1 MVSHPCRGNYAKME
15 NAMTDEEIQC
25 AILKIGCNNPRGIV
39 HLPRIATDHGVDYK
53 RVLFN
58 EHILR
63 DEGLVR
69 TRKMGGSTPG
79 PIAGDVEI
87 TEKGRREYKSRCEQQ

>member
-1 MVSHPCRGNYAKME
+1 MSYFYI
-15 NAMTDEEIQC
+15 EED
-25 AILKIGCNNPRGIV
+25 K
-39 HLPRIATDHGVDYK
+39 
-53 RVLFN
+53 
-58 EHILR
+58 
-63 DEGLVR
+63 